1 MTHVFHRNPCATLP
15 VATHGEGVYLY
26 DNIGKKYLDACGGAA
41 VSCLGHNHPAPTK
54 AIQAQAAEFAYVHSG
69 FFTTAAAEE
78 LADRLASLA
87 PGDINHAIFVSG
99 GSEAME
105 TALKLSRQY
114 YVERGELSRKHFIS
128 RRQSFHGNT
137 LGALSVGN
145 NEPRKEPYRP
155 LLMNSNAIAPCYPYR
170 EQREEESEREYGF
183 RIAAELEQKIVEL
196 GPDSVIGFVAETVGG
211 ATSGVQPPVDG
222 YLQHIRKI
230 CDDYDILLILD
241 EIMCGCGRTGT
252 FLSCTQDEVVPDIVT
267 LAKGLGAGYQPIAAT
282 LCSDSIYSAISEGS
296 GALMHGFTYMGH
308 TIACAAALA
317 VLNTIVEDGL
327 LDNVRKQ
334 GDYLISQLQQHL
346 GSHPNVGDIRGRGL
360 LVGIEFV
367 ADRASKKA
375 LNPNYSFH
383 AVLKRVCQQNGLLCY
398 PAGGT
403 IDGLHGDHVLL
414 APPYIADETNI
425 NQIIEL
431 LTDSINESLVQIEI

>member
-26 DNIGKKYLDACGGAA
+26 DSIGKKYLDACGGAA

-54 AIQAQAAEFAYVHSG
+54 AIQAQAAELAYAHTG

-78 LADRLASLA
+78 LADKLASLA
-87 PGDINHAIFVSG
+87 PGDINHAILVSG
-99 GSEAME
+99 GSEAIE
-105 TALKLSRQY
+105 TALKLARQY

-155 LLMNSNAIAPCYPYR
+155 LLMGSNAIAPCYPYR

-241 EIMCGCGRTGT
+241 EVMCGCGRTGT

-267 LAKGLGAGYQPIAAT
+267 LAKGLGAGYQPMAAT
-282 LCSDSIYSAISEGS
+282 LCSDSIYSVISEGS
-296 GALMHGFTYMGH
+296 GTLIHGFTYMGH

-327 LDNVRKQ
+327 LENVRKQ
-334 GDYLISQLQQHL
+334 GDYLISQLQEHL
-346 GSHPNVGDIRGRGL
+346 SSHPNVGDIRGRGL

-383 AVLKRVCQQNGLLCY
+383 ATLKRVSQQNGLLCY

-425 NQIIEL
+425 NQIVEL

>member
-1 MTHVFHRNPCATLP
+1 MTHVFHRNPCTTPP

-26 DNIGKKYLDACGGAA
+26 DSIGNKYLDACGGAA
-41 VSCLGHNHPAPTK
+41 VSCLGHNHPAPIK
-54 AIQAQAAEFAYVHSG
+54 AIQAQAVELSYVHSG
-69 FFTTAAAEE
+69 FFTSAAAEE

-87 PGDINHAIFVSG
+87 PGNINHAILVSG
-99 GSEAME
+99 GSEAIE
-105 TALKLSRQY
+105 TALKLARQY
-114 YVERGELSRKHFIS
+114 YVERGEPGRKHFIS

-137 LGALSVGN
+137 LGALSIGN
-145 NEPRKEPYRP
+145 HELRKEPYRP
-155 LLMNSNAIAPCYPYR
+155 LLMDSNAIAPCYPYR
-170 EQREEESEREYGF
+170 EQREEESEQEYGF

-211 ATSGVQPPVDG
+211 ATAGVQPPVDG

-241 EIMCGCGRTGT
+241 EVMCGCGRTGT
-252 FLSCTQDEVVPDIVT
+252 FFSCTQDEVVPDIVT

-282 LCSDSIYSAISEGS
+282 LCSDSIFSTISEGS

-317 VLNTIVEDGL
+317 VLNTIVEDRL
-327 LDNVRKQ
+327 LENVRKQ
-334 GDYLISQLQQHL
+334 GDYLVSQLQDRL

-367 ADRASKKA
+367 ADRASKES

-383 AVLKRVCQQNGLLCY
+383 TVLKRVCQQNGLLCY

-403 IDGLHGDHVLL
+403 VDGRHGDHVLL
-414 APPYIADETNI
+414 APPFIANEMII
-425 NQIIEL
+425 NHIVEL
-431 LTDSINESLVQIEI
+431 LTTSINESLVQIEI

>member
-1 MTHVFHRNPCATLP
+1 MTHVFHRNPCTTPP

-26 DNIGKKYLDACGGAA
+26 DSIGNKYLDACGGAA
-41 VSCLGHNHPAPTK
+41 VSCLGHNHPAPIK
-54 AIQAQAAEFAYVHSG
+54 AIQAQAVEFSYVHSG
-69 FFTTAAAEE
+69 FFTSAAAEE

-87 PGDINHAIFVSG
+87 PGNINHAILVSG
-99 GSEAME
+99 GSEAIE
-105 TALKLSRQY
+105 TALKLARQY
-114 YVERGELSRKHFIS
+114 YVERGEPGRKHFIS

-145 NEPRKEPYRP
+145 HEPRKEPYRP
-155 LLMNSNAIAPCYPYR
+155 LMVRSNAIAPCYPYR
-170 EQREEESEREYGF
+170 EQREEESEQEYGF

-211 ATSGVQPPVDG
+211 ATAGVQPPVDG

-230 CDDYDILLILD
+230 CNDYDILLILD
-241 EIMCGCGRTGT
+241 EVMCGCGRTGT
-252 FLSCTQDEVVPDIVT
+252 FFSCTQDEVVPDIVT

-282 LCSDSIYSAISEGS
+282 LCSDSIFSTISEGS

-317 VLNTIVEDGL
+317 VLNTIVEDRL
-327 LDNVRKQ
+327 LENVRKQ
-334 GDYLISQLQQHL
+334 GDYLVSQLQDRL

-367 ADRASKKA
+367 ADRASKES
-375 LNPNYSFH
+375 LNPKYSFH

-403 IDGLHGDHVLL
+403 VDGRHGDHVLL
-414 APPYIADETNI
+414 APPYIANKTII
-425 NQIIEL
+425 NHIVEL
-431 LTDSINESLVQIEI
+431 LTASINESLVQIEI

>member
-26 DNIGKKYLDACGGAA
+26 DSIGKKYLDACGGAA

-54 AIQAQAAEFAYVHSG
+54 AIQAQAAELAYAHTG

-78 LADRLASLA
+78 LADKLASLA
-87 PGDINHAIFVSG
+87 PGDINHAILVSG
-99 GSEAME
+99 GSEAIE
-105 TALKLSRQY
+105 TAMKLARQY

-155 LLMNSNAIAPCYPYR
+155 LLMGSNAIAPCYPYR

-211 ATSGVQPPVDG
+211 ATSGVQAPVDG

-241 EIMCGCGRTGT
+241 EVMCGCGRTGT

-267 LAKGLGAGYQPIAAT
+267 LAKGLGAGYQPMAAT
-282 LCSDSIYSAISEGS
+282 LCSDSIYSVISEGS
-296 GALMHGFTYMGH
+296 GTLIHGFTYMGH

-327 LDNVRKQ
+327 LENVLKQ
-334 GDYLISQLQQHL
+334 GDYLISQLQEHL

-383 AVLKRVCQQNGLLCY
+383 ATLKRVSQQNGLLCY

-414 APPYIADETNI
+414 APPYIADATII
-425 NQIIEL
+425 NQIVEL
-431 LTDSINESLVQIEI
+431 LTASINESLAQIQI

>member
-15 VATHGEGVYLY
+15 VATHGGGVYLY
-26 DNIGKKYLDACGGAA
+26 DSIGKKYLDACGGAA

-54 AIQAQAAEFAYVHSG
+54 AIQAQAAELAYAHTG

-78 LADRLASLA
+78 LADKLASLA
-87 PGDINHAIFVSG
+87 PGDINHAILVSG
-99 GSEAME
+99 GSEAIE
-105 TALKLSRQY
+105 TALKLARQY

-155 LLMNSNAIAPCYPYR
+155 LLMGSNAIAPCYPYR

-241 EIMCGCGRTGT
+241 EVMCGCGRTGT

-267 LAKGLGAGYQPIAAT
+267 LAKGLGAGYQPVAAT
-282 LCSDSIYSAISEGS
+282 LCSDSIYSVISEGS
-296 GALMHGFTYMGH
+296 GTLIHGFTYMGH

-327 LDNVRKQ
+327 LENVRKQ
-334 GDYLISQLQQHL
+334 GDYLISQLQ
-346 GSHPNVGDIRGRGL
+346 
-360 LVGIEFV
+360 
-367 ADRASKKA
+367 
-375 LNPNYSFH
+375 
-383 AVLKRVCQQNGLLCY
+383 
-398 PAGGT
+398 
-403 IDGLHGDHVLL
+403 
-414 APPYIADETNI
+414 ET
-425 NQIIEL
+425 
-431 LTDSINESLVQIEI
+431 